1 MQLRHF
7 RAGSASWIPREEPV
21 RTRIALVFFL
31 LRCCAMRVVLF
42 GLLAAAIGCQDP
54 PTEPDPDPPDAG
66 SADADKPFLDGGQ
79 MLRTVMPS
87 GQLFPSVERSAAGP
101 WVLEGRLGAHAVETA
116 SSARFRLQGGFRS
129 LSR

>member
-1 MQLRHF
+1 MQLRRF
-7 RAGSASWIPREEPV
+7 RAGSPFRVSREGPV
-21 RTRIALVFFL
+21 RPRIALVFFL
-31 LRCCAMRVVLF
+31 LSLCAMRVVLF
-42 GLLAAAIGCQDP
+42 GLLAAAAFGCQDP

-66 SADADKPFLDGGQ
+66 SVDADKPFDGGQ
-79 MLRTVMPS
+79 MLRTMMPS
-87 GQLFPSVERSAAGP
+87 GQIFPSVERSAAGP